1 MGGGA
6 LPMDK
11 VLVADDDPA
20 LRSLLR
26 LVARRAGF
34 DVDVACNGQEAL
46 EMIRENTYLIA
57 IVDLMMPLMNGY
69 EVVER
74 LALLDDRPGLIVVT
88 AMTDTYVKGLDGNV
102 VHSIVR
108 KRFDVE
114 MLRGVLTELA
124 TALRE
129 SRGESK
135 NNVVDFRGHA
145 C

>member
-1 MGGGA
+1 MSA
-6 LPMDK
+6 VPDEMDK
-11 VLVADDDPA
+11 ILVADDDAA

-34 DVDVACNGQEAL
+34 EVDMASNGQEAL
-46 EMIRENTYLIA
+46 ELIRKNTYLIA

-69 EVVER
+69 ELVER
-74 LALLDDRPGLIVVT
+74 VAEMDDRPGLIVVT
-88 AMTDTYVKGLDGNV
+88 AMTDTYVSGLDGNI

-108 KRFDVE
+108 KPFDVE

-124 TALRE
+124 TSLRE
-129 SRGESK
+129 TKRHD
-135 NNVVDFRGHA
+135 NVIDFRDRA

>member
-1 MGGGA
+1 
-6 LPMDK
+6 MDK
-11 VLVADDDPA
+11 VLVADDDAA

-34 DVDVACNGQEAL
+34 EVDMACNGQEAL
-46 EMIRENTYLIA
+46 DLIRRNDYLIA

-74 LALLDDRPGLIVVT
+74 VAQMKDRPGLIVVT
-88 AMTDTYVKGLDGNV
+88 AMTDTYVAGLDGNV

-108 KRFDVE
+108 KPFDVE

-124 TALRE
+124 AALRE
-129 SRGESK
+129 AKRQD
-135 NNVVDFRGHA
+135 NVIDFRDRA

>member
-1 MGGGA
+1 
-6 LPMDK
+6 MDK
-11 VLVADDDPA
+11 ILVADDDAA

-34 DVDVACNGQEAL
+34 EVDTASNGQEAL
-46 EMIRENTYLIA
+46 ELIRRNDYLIA

-74 LALLDDRPGLIVVT
+74 VAQMADRPGLIVVT
-88 AMTDTYVKGLDGNV
+88 AMTDTYVSGLDGNV

-108 KRFDVE
+108 KPFDVE

-124 TALRE
+124 AALRQAK
-129 SRGESK
+129 RAD
-135 NNVVDFRGHA
+135 NVVDFRDHA

>member
-1 MGGGA
+1 MA
-6 LPMDK
+6 
-11 VLVADDDPA
+11 
-20 LRSLLR
+20 S
-26 LVARRAGF
+26 
-34 DVDVACNGQEAL
+34 NGQEAL
-46 EMIRENTYLIA
+46 DLIRKNDYLIA

-74 LALLDDRPGLIVVT
+74 VAQMEDRPGLIVVT
-88 AMTDTYVKGLDGNV
+88 AMTDTYVNGLDGNV

-108 KRFDVE
+108 KPFDVE

-129 SRGESK
+129 AKRTD
-135 NNVVDFRGHA
+135 NVVDFRDHA

>member
-1 MGGGA
+1 
-6 LPMDK
+6 MDK
-11 VLVADDDPA
+11 VLVADDDAA

-34 DVDVACNGQEAL
+34 EVDTASNGQEAL
-46 EMIRENTYLIA
+46 DLIRKNNYLIA

-74 LALLDDRPGLIVVT
+74 VAEMQDRPGLIVVT
-88 AMTDTYVKGLDGNV
+88 AMTDTYVSGLDGNV

-108 KRFDVE
+108 KPFDVE

-124 TALRE
+124 SVLRAAK
-129 SRGESK
+129 RTD
-135 NNVVDFRGHA
+135 NVVDFRDHA

>member
-1 MGGGA
+1 
-6 LPMDK
+6 MDK
-11 VLVADDDPA
+11 VLVADDDAA

-34 DVDVACNGQEAL
+34 DVDMASNGQEAL
-46 EMIRENTYLIA
+46 ELMRRNKYLIA

-69 EVVER
+69 ELVER
-74 LALLDDRPGLIVVT
+74 VAAMDERPGLIVVT
-88 AMTDTYVKGLDGNV
+88 AMTDTYVSGLDGNI

-108 KRFDVE
+108 KPFDVE

-129 SRGESK
+129 TKRQD
-135 NNVVDFRGHA
+135 NVIDFRDRA

>member
-1 MGGGA
+1 
-6 LPMDK
+6 MDK
-11 VLVADDDPA
+11 VLVADDDAA

-34 DVDVACNGQEAL
+34 EVDMASNGQEAL
-46 EMIRENTYLIA
+46 DLMRKNDYLIA

-69 EVVER
+69 EVVQR
-74 LALLDDRPGLIVVT
+74 VAQMDSRPGLIVVT
-88 AMTDTYVKGLDGNV
+88 AMTDTYVAGLDGNV

-108 KRFDVE
+108 KPFDVE

-124 TALRE
+124 AALRE
-129 SRGESK
+129 AKRID
-135 NNVVDFRGHA
+135 NVVDFRDHA

>member
-1 MGGGA
+1 
-6 LPMDK
+6 MDK
-11 VLVADDDPA
+11 VLVADDDAA

-34 DVDVACNGQEAL
+34 EVDMASNGQEAL
-46 EMIRENTYLIA
+46 ELMRKNKYLIA

-69 EVVER
+69 ELVER
-74 LALLDDRPGLIVVT
+74 VAEMDERPGLIVVT
-88 AMTDTYVKGLDGNV
+88 AMTDTYVSGLDGNI

-108 KRFDVE
+108 KPFDVE

-124 TALRE
+124 TALRQTN
-129 SRGESK
+129 RRD
-135 NNVVDFRGHA
+135 NVIDFRDRA

>member
-1 MGGGA
+1 
-6 LPMDK
+6 MDK
-11 VLVADDDPA
+11 ILVADDDPA

-34 DVDVACNGQEAL
+34 DVDMAANGYEAL
-46 EMIRENTYLIA
+46 ELMNRNTYLIA

-69 EVVER
+69 ELVER
-74 LALLDDRPGLIVVT
+74 VAKMAERPGLIVVT
-88 AMTDTYVKGLDGNV
+88 AMTDAFVNNLDGNI

-108 KRFDVE
+108 KPFDVE

-124 TALRE
+124 AVIRE
-129 SRGESK
+129 AKRGD
-135 NNVVDFRGHA
+135 NVVDFRDHA

>member
-1 MGGGA
+1 MRDQSVMGGGTYQ
-6 LPMDK
+6 MDK

-34 DVDVACNGQEAL
+34 DVDVASNGQEAL
-46 EMIRENTYLIA
+46 EMIRQNTYLIA

-69 EVVER
+69 ELVER
-74 LALLDDRPGLIVVT
+74 LALMEDRPGLVVVT
-88 AMTDTYVKGLDGNV
+88 AMTDTYVKGLDGHI

-108 KRFDVE
+108 KPFDVE

-124 TALRE
+124 ASLRE
-129 SRGESK
+129 T
-135 NNVVDFRGHA
+135 
-145 C
+145 

>member
-1 MGGGA
+1 
-6 LPMDK
+6 MDK
-11 VLVADDDPA
+11 VLVADDDAA

-34 DVDVACNGQEAL
+34 EVDMASNGQEAL
-46 EMIRENTYLIA
+46 ELIRKNNYLIA

-69 EVVER
+69 ELVER
-74 LALLDDRPGLIVVT
+74 VAEMDERPGLIVVT
-88 AMTDTYVKGLDGNV
+88 AMTDTYVSGLDGNI

-108 KRFDVE
+108 KPFDVE

-124 TALRE
+124 TALRQTN
-129 SRGESK
+129 RRD
-135 NNVVDFRGHA
+135 NVIDFRDRA

>member
-1 MGGGA
+1 
-6 LPMDK
+6 MDK
-11 VLVADDDPA
+11 VLVADDDAA

-34 DVDVACNGQEAL
+34 DVDMASNGQEAL
-46 EMIRENTYLIA
+46 ELMRRNKYLIA

-69 EVVER
+69 ELVKRV
-74 LALLDDRPGLIVVT
+74 AAMDDRPGLIVVT
-88 AMTDTYVKGLDGNV
+88 AMTDTYVSGLDGNI

-108 KRFDVE
+108 KPFDVE

-124 TALRE
+124 TSLRE
-129 SRGESK
+129 SKRQD
-135 NNVVDFRGHA
+135 NVIDFRDRA

>member
-1 MGGGA
+1 
-6 LPMDK
+6 MDK

-34 DVDVACNGQEAL
+34 EVDMACNGHEAL
-46 EMIRENTYLIA
+46 ELIQKNSYLIA

-74 LALLDDRPGLIVVT
+74 VAAMEERPGLIVVT
-88 AMTDTYVKGLDGNV
+88 AMTDSYVSNLDGNV

-108 KRFDVE
+108 KPFDVE

-124 TALRE
+124 AVIRE
-129 SRGESK
+129 TKRGD
-135 NNVVDFRGHA
+135 NVVDFRDHA

>member
-1 MGGGA
+1 
-6 LPMDK
+6 MDK

-34 DVDVACNGQEAL
+34 DVDMACNGQEAL
-46 EMIRENTYLIA
+46 DMIRQNSYLIA

-69 EVVER
+69 ELVER
-74 LALLDDRPGLIVVT
+74 LAAVEDRPGLVVVT
-88 AMTDTYVKGLDGNV
+88 AMSDTYIQGLDGNV

-108 KRFDVE
+108 KPFDVE

-124 TALRE
+124 R
-129 SRGESK
+129 S
-135 NNVVDFRGHA
+135 
-145 C
+145 